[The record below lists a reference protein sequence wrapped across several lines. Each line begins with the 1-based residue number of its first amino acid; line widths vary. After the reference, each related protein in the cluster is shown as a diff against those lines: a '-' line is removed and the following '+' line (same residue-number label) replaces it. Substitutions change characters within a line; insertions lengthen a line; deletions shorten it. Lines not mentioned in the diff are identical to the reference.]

1 MFLQTKLYSKHAI
14 LEKMLWAKGGGE
26 SREKH
31 NTFEFQMMSLLFSFW
46 ELTGWKLIVH
56 HTINF
61 HEAE

>member
-1 MFLQTKLYSKHAI
+1 MFLLTKLYSKHAI
-14 LEKMLWAKGGGE
+14 LEKMLWAKVE
-26 SREKH
+26 KSPEKH

-46 ELTGWKLIVH
+46 ELTRWKLIVH